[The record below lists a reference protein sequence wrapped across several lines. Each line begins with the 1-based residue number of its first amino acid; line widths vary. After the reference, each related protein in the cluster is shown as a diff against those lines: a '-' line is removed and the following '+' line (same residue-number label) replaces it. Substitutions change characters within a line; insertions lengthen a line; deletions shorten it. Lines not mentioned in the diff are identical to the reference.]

1 MHSLNTVLTYSLFF
15 FATEQIRAA
24 AVTTLAYTDCSIE
37 SGRPCGGI
45 VYAPATWCQN
55 NLGEALYSTVAGAS
69 GSAACSFTASPTII
83 TLGIQSTYHPT
94 DVPSCVGSTQV
105 SSATPTATFSSPL
118 FNNQSSSFPVA
129 TATMTTSIAPVA
141 PLPIQ
146 TANCTMVFQP
156 AGWPETTTISSL
168 PTGLIWSM
176 YNHYGRDISPGIGAS
191 CTDAPD
197 SCNFNSGG
205 YPKSDKFAAFD
216 SELPYPFNWA
226 IGDKDGGVVYY
237 YNYHNPDA
245 GSTDN
250 EQGSWV
256 LSGSDVAL
264 IDWSFQQNMTWDCSA
279 PKRVHQNCTATTS
292 YPLDKQDGGDILY
305 DVEINILDPTGRNVG
320 GTTLDV
326 SQPDDNNYKDH
337 SNMQFFS
344 FWTPLITLRIGWDL
358 TDGGGHRAFYFAYG
372 QNDYQTDGTGTEDKA
387 TGVATTSTQFD
398 CYYDDLDEP
407 WLGP

>member
-1 MHSLNTVLTYSLFF
+1 MHSFNTVLTYALFF
-15 FATEQIRAA
+15 FAVEQIRAA
-24 AVTTLAYTDCSIE
+24 AVTTVAYTDCSIE

-45 VYAPATWCQN
+45 VYAPATWCEN

-69 GSAACSFTASPTII
+69 GSAACSFTASPTKI
-83 TLGIQSTYHPT
+83 TLGIQSTYHPA
-94 DVPSCVGSTQV
+94 DVPSCVSSTQV
-105 SSATPTATFSSPL
+105 SSATGTATSSYSSLSIQP
-118 FNNQSSSFPVA
+118 SSFPVV
-129 TATMTTSIAPVA
+129 TPTSIAPAV

-156 AGWPETTTISSL
+156 LGWPETTTISSM

-191 CTDAPD
+191 CTDAPH
-197 SCNFNSGG
+197 SCNFDTKG
-205 YPKSDKFAAFD
+205 YPKSDKFATFD
-216 SELPYPFNWA
+216 SELPYTFSWA
-226 IGDKDGGVVYY
+226 IGNNAGDQIFY

-250 EQGSWV
+250 EQGSYA
-256 LSGSDVAL
+256 LSGTNVDLA
-264 IDWSFQQNMTWDCSA
+264 DWSFQQNMTWDCSA
-279 PKRVHQNCTATTS
+279 PVRVHQNCTATTS
-292 YPLDKQDGGDILY
+292 YPSNKQDGGDTLY
-305 DVEINILDPTGRNVG
+305 DVEINILDPTGNNVG

-326 SQPDDNNYKDH
+326 SQPDDNDYQDH

-372 QNDYQTDGTGTEDKA
+372 QNDYQTDGTGKEVN
-387 TGVATTSTQFD
+387 GVYTTSTQFD